1 VRGGVGLFRSMT
13 LLACLAVAATAAAQF
28 GHPLK
33 GSWSG
38 DWGPNKNDR
47 TRVLIEIKWDG
58 KELTGTL
65 NPGANATPLQ
75 KLTLNPET
83 WAIHFEADGKNNAGA
98 AVRYVVDGKLENI
111 GAYQRFITG
120 TWMQGSTKGDFKI
133 TMN

>member
-1 VRGGVGLFRSMT
+1 MKGVGLFRVVT

-38 DWGPNKNDR
+38 DWGPNKDNR
-47 TRVLIEIKWDG
+47 THVLIEIKWDG

-65 NPGANATPLQ
+65 NPGPDATPLQ
-75 KLTLNPET
+75 KLTLNPDAWT
-83 WAIHFEADGKNNAGA
+83 IHFEADDKDKAGKT
-98 AVRYVVDGKLENI
+98 VHYVVDGKLENL
-111 GAYQRFITG
+111 GAYDRFITG
-120 TWMQGSTKGDFKI
+120 TWTQGSTKGDFKV